1 VQKKS
6 ITEIILEVKLIQKEF
21 NSNSDIVEKL
31 DLIISDLEKNNK
43 FSIDKNIDRSKKV
56 SEILALLAKIIHD
69 YFGGS

>member
-1 VQKKS
+1 MIRRKS
-6 ITEIILEVKLIQKEF
+6 RELCLQILFQKEF

>member
-1 VQKKS
+1 MQKKS